1 LDGPDEGVT
10 ATRQRPLVLGRV
22 LTMGGEVLFTKAKSF
37 TAVSYPSLEPKSAG
51 LCPGPDLLSS

>member
-37 TAVSYPSLEPKSAG
+37 TAVSYPSLEP
-51 LCPGPDLLSS
+51 